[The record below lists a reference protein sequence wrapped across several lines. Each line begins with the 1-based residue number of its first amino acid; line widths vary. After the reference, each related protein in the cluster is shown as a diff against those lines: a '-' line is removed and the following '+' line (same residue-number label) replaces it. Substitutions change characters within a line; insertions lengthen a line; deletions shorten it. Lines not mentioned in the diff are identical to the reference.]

1 MYSVQDA
8 ASLFKSQ
15 KSLLKGRK
23 AGPAGATVGTTVL
36 LLGLVSLL
44 TDISAE
50 MVTTVLPIYLIT
62 NLGFTPL
69 QYGFIDGLQRGAA
82 ALVTIGG
89 GYFADRTR
97 RWKDVAPRATGSPPS
112 ARACSWSSAARS
124 PRSARSSSWTA
135 SARASAPRRA
145 TR

>member
-15 KSLLKGRK
+15 KRLLKGRK

-62 NLGFTPL
+62 TS
-69 QYGFIDGLQRGAA
+69 AS
-82 ALVTIGG
+82 
-89 GYFADRTR
+89 R
-97 RWKDVAPRATGSPPS
+97 RCSTASST
-112 ARACSWSSAARS
+112 ACSG
-124 PRSARSSSWTA
+124 
-135 SARASAPRRA
+135 APRRW
-145 TR
+145 